1 MKDATLAK
9 IRQMENRISPIS
21 KTETNPVNRK
31 QLGNL
36 SKALIP
42 IISEYLR
49 ATEIYPPMNT
59 AHEGWA
65 LIMEEMEELKQE
77 VFKKPSEIS
86 KEDMKREAVQIA
98 AMAIRFITDVCER
111 ED

>member
-1 MKDATLAK
+1 
-9 IRQMENRISPIS
+9 
-21 KTETNPVNRK
+21 
-31 QLGNL
+31 
-36 SKALIP
+36 
-42 IISEYLR
+42 
-49 ATEIYPPMNT
+49 
-59 AHEGWA
+59 
-65 LIMEEMEELKQE
+65 MEEIEELKQE